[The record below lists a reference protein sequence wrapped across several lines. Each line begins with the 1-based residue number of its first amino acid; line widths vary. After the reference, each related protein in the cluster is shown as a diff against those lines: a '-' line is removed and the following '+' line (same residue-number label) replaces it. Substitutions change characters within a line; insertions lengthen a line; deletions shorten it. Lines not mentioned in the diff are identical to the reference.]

1 MLHSSFK
8 NYDEFK
14 ELFVAKNSNGTT
26 RRKNGVLLAFLKSKA
41 MRERFDISKVTT
53 MNQMFN
59 LVDDAVWQDGRSEFF
74 HSGKRY
80 YAIRLMDG
88 REYASNIYETD
99 GHEGICIDGDISAYR
114 YVNKERDNRVYKMKV
129 GKMYRHLMD
138 ILDFGQ
144 SVPESV
150 KLWMCEEI
158 TRRWEA
164 YAQSRMPSS
173 EVELHV
179 DDNFKGIY
187 SNSDC
192 NDADFHSCMQDDYDE
207 HWRFYENAVSAK
219 AAYLTEG
226 GEIDDGGYIV
236 ARCVIFTDVERGDT
250 GEVIRVAERQYSA
263 EGDEVLQRLLIQK
276 LLDGGYIDA
285 YKKTGAGCGD
295 ARAFVDKDGNDMSNV
310 KLSIRCTLSRGDDLA
325 YQDSFKW
332 YDINRNKAY
341 NYSRSD
347 CFDLAST
354 DDYFEAGCYSEY
366 NAEYIPEDDAYY
378 VETRE
383 DYFWDS
389 QVRYA
394 YVWNSYSC
402 RFNQESCFEGDC
414 LYIDG
419 DYYYAGEDCE
429 DYAENGI
436 GCCPRCGEYFILED
450 ACYSELTEEEYCC
463 EDCMERSERE
473 YKKENWYYSEVTDE
487 YYETESEME
496 EAEKEYKEEHW
507 HYSEYDDDY
516 YEYEDDVVE
525 WASGFTKEHGF
536 VIETISTD
544 SLDDLL
550 KVMKAVRDEHSG
562 RYYAKEALDEAIADG
577 VFVAA

>member
-41 MRERFDISKVTT
+41 MRERFDVSQVKT
-53 MNQMFN
+53 MNQMFC
-59 LVDDAVWQDGRSEFF
+59 LVDDAVWQDGRSKFF

-88 REYASNIYETD
+88 REYASDIYETD
-99 GHEGICIDGDISAYR
+99 GREGICIDGDISAYR

-144 SVPESV
+144 SVPEPV

-164 YAQSRMPSS
+164 YAESKMPSS

-179 DDNFKGIY
+179 DDNFESIY
-187 SNSDC
+187 SDC
-192 NDADFHSCMQDDYDE
+192 DCRGDFHSCMQSDYDE
-207 HWRFYENAVSAK
+207 HWRFYEDSVLAK

-226 GEIDDGGYIV
+226 GEISDGGCIV
-236 ARCVIFTDVERGDT
+236 ARCVIFTDVEREDT
-250 GEVIRVAERQYSA
+250 GEVIRVAERQYSSD
-263 EGDEVLQRLLIQK
+263 GNEVLQRLLIQK

-310 KLSIRCTLSRGDDLA
+310 KMSIRCTLEPGDHLA

-332 YDINRNKAY
+332 YDMYRHKAY
-341 NYSRSD
+341 NYSRGD
-347 CFDLAST
+347 CKDLAST
-354 DDYFEAGCYSEY
+354 DDYFEAGYYSEY
-366 NAEYIPEDDAYY
+366 NDEYIPEDEASY
-378 VETRE
+378 VETRG
-383 DYFWDS
+383 DYFWDN
-389 QVRYA
+389 QVVYA
-394 YVWNSYSC
+394 YTNGSGSY
-402 RFNQESCFEGDC
+402 QEYCFEDDC
-414 LYIDG
+414 IEIDG
-419 DYYYAGEDCE
+419 DYYYAGEDHE
-429 DYAENGI
+429 DYSEYGI
-436 GCCPRCGEYFILED
+436 GVCDRCGEYYLLD
-450 ACYSELTEEEYCC
+450 DGCYSELTEEDYCC
-463 EDCMERSERE
+463 EDCMERAERE
-473 YKKENWYYSEVTDE
+473 YKEENWYYSELTDE
-487 YYETESEME
+487 YYETRSEME
-496 EAEKEYKEEHW
+496 EAEQEYKEENW
-507 HYSEYDDDY
+507 HYSDYDGEY
-516 YEYEDDVVE
+516 YEYEDDVVD
-525 WASGFTKEHGF
+525 WAVAFTKEHGF

-544 SLDDLL
+544 SLSDLL
-550 KVMKAVRDEHSG
+550 NVMKAVRDEHSG
-562 RYYAKEALDEAIADG
+562 RYYSMDALSDAIAAG
-577 VFVAA
+577 VTVDAA